1 MKTFTTRYRTQPA
14 SRRSTFAVSSTATGC
29 AILMLATGHS
39 ALAAAPAAAPAA
51 SDNDVEEVIVTG
63 IRAAIESAIA
73 TKKNSDNIVEAIS
86 AEDIGK
92 LPDTSIADSI
102 SRLPGVTTQRA
113 QGHSSAISIR
123 GTDPAFTNGLLNGR
137 EQVSTGDNRDIE
149 FDQYPSELISQVIVY
164 KTPDSQ
170 LIGQGLAGT
179 IDLRTVRPL
188 DYGKRAF
195 AVNVRGERNSD
206 GDLGANS
213 KQNGT
218 RVSFSYID
226 QFADNKVGLA
236 VGFARLDS
244 PLATQ
249 GVGAYGPWHPNCN
262 TSAPG
267 CDGYN
272 FHADIPTGVY
282 VTNGMKV
289 RADMGD
295 NKRTGAL
302 ATLQLRPNDSYTGTL
317 DAYYTKSETTDDA
330 RSLEWNL
337 GNYPATTAYTNLDIV
352 DNSLVGATVGNLRPL
367 VRNFQFITNDTIKAL
382 GFNNVFTAGSWK
394 INADLSWSQAARSQ
408 WQPETNA
415 QIGNCAGAAC
425 FDTGSFAFSTSQMP
439 TSSLAL
445 GSAYSDPTRVA
456 FGPTIYGSGYAKR
469 FDVVDTLKSAR
480 VDMSHDG
487 AGWFDNFTGGV
498 NVSKRNK
505 DKQDHEGSLNVLG
518 GNSVFIGSQ
527 YLLSPTKLGY
537 GGVPSALAWNVPG
550 VIGAYFQPW
559 QPVSLVG
566 NGWLAGKNWSVD
578 ETVTTASVR
587 GSLNHDLGGGVT
599 LRGNLGLQ
607 FIHTQQSS
615 SSWQNLNGTVLPF
628 SKGTSYNDVLPQ
640 ANFVFQLPYDQ
651 VVRVGLAR
659 EMARPRLDQLK
670 ASIDQGIDASGVSH
684 PGGSAGNPL
693 LRPWR
698 ADALDLS
705 WEKYFSKKGYVSA
718 AVFYKKLN
726 SYIYNTTDPAHDF
739 SAMIAQLG
747 SGYFTGPVQFTTGS
761 LSTPLNGEGGRLDG
775 IELAASLPGDLLAD
789 AVRDF
794 GLILSLAQTDS
805 NITINDPPAGSNST
819 IVTNGLGNIPLP
831 GLSKTV
837 WNATFYYEHG
847 GFSARVATRSRSK
860 YIGEITN
867 FSNDRTFQ
875 YVKGNVITDFQT
887 GYEFQNGGA
896 RGLSIL
902 FQVNNLTNEPY
913 VSYQGSESRMMDYQ
927 TYGKQLFLGLNY
939 KR

>member
-1 MKTFTTRYRTQPA
+1 VKTFKTIYSVLPDALRPA
-14 SRRSTFAVSSTATGC
+14 FAASATVIGC
-29 AILMLATGHS
+29 AILQ
-39 ALAAAPAAAPAA
+39 LAAAGVASAADDTTAAASAPI
-51 SDNDVEEVIVTG
+51 EEVVVTG
-63 IRAAIESAIA
+63 IRAAIQGAISV
-73 TKKNSDNIVEAIS
+73 KKNSDNIVEAIS

-113 QGHSSAISIR
+113 LGHSSAITIR

-149 FDQYPSELISQVIVY
+149 FDQYPSELISQVVVY
-164 KTPDSQ
+164 KTPDAQ

-188 DYGKRAF
+188 EYGRTAL
-195 AVNVRGERNSD
+195 AANVRAERNSD
-206 GDLGANS
+206 ADLGANS
-213 KQNGT
+213 KQNGS
-218 RVSFSYID
+218 RISFSYID

-236 VGFARLDS
+236 IGYARLDS

-249 GVGAYGPWHPNCN
+249 GFGAYGPWHPNCN
-262 TSAPG
+262 GAG

-272 FHADIPTGVY
+272 YHTSVPDNVF

-302 ATLQLRPNDSYTGTL
+302 ATLQFRPGENYTGTL

-337 GNYPATTAYTNLDIV
+337 GNYPATTDYSNLDIV
-352 DNSLVGATVGNLRPL
+352 NNSLVGATVGNVRPL
-367 VRNFQFITNDTIKAL
+367 VRNFQFITNDTIKSL
-382 GFNNVFTAGSWK
+382 GWNNEIKNGAWSV
-394 INADLSWSQAARSQ
+394 NADLSWSRAIRDQ

-415 QIGNCAGAAC
+415 QLGNCTGAAC
-425 FDTGSFAFSTSQMP
+425 FDTSTFAFSTDHMP
-439 TSSLAL
+439 SASLGY
-445 GSAYSDPTRVA
+445 GSAYSDPAQVA
-456 FGPTIYGSGYAKR
+456 FGPTIYGSGYAKN
-469 FDVVDTLKSAR
+469 FHVVDTLKAAR
-480 VDMSHDG
+480 LDVGHDG
-487 AGWFDNFTGGV
+487 FGWFDKFVGGV

-505 DKQDHEGSLNVLG
+505 DKEDHEGSLNVLASATG
-518 GNSVFIGSQ
+518 TVDPQ
-527 YLLSPTKLGY
+527 YLLAPTKLGY
-537 GGVPSALAWNVPG
+537 AGVPDALAWNVPG
-550 VIGAYFQPW
+550 AIAAYFQPW
-559 QPVSLVG
+559 QPVPIVG
-566 NGWLAGKNWSVD
+566 NPWLAGKNWSVD
-578 ETVTTASVR
+578 ETVTTASLR
-587 GSLNHDLGGGVT
+587 GTLNHAMGNGVT
-599 LRGNLGLQ
+599 LRGNVGLQ
-607 FIHTQQSS
+607 FIHTKQSS
-615 SSWQNLNGTVLPF
+615 SSFRAINGAIEPF
-628 SKGTSYNDVLPQ
+628 TEGTSYNDVLPQ
-640 ANFVFQLPYDQ
+640 VNLAFVFANDNTL
-651 VVRVGLAR
+651 RVGLAR

-670 ASIDQGIDASGVSH
+670 ASIDEGIAQSGVSP
-684 PGGSAGNPL
+684 PGGSGGNPL

-698 ADALDLS
+698 ADAIDLS

-726 SYIYNTTDPAHDF
+726 SYIYNTTDLNHDF
-739 SAMIAQLG
+739 SDLIAQLG
-747 SGYFTGPVQFTTGS
+747 PGYFTGPVQSTTGG
-761 LSTPLNGEGGRLDG
+761 LNTPLNGQGGRLNG
-775 IELAASLPGDLLAD
+775 IELSASLPGDLLSD
-789 AVRDF
+789 AIRNF

-805 NITINDPPAGSNST
+805 NIEVNDPPGGSNST
-819 IVTNGLGNIPLP
+819 IATNGLGTIPLP

-837 WNATFYYEHG
+837 WNATLYYERG

-887 GYEFQNGGA
+887 GYEFQQGSMK
-896 RGLSIL
+896 GLSVL
-902 FQVNNLTNEPY
+902 FQVNNLTDAPY
-913 VSYQGSESRMMDYQ
+913 VAYQTIESRLMDYQ
-927 TYGKQLFLGLNY
+927 TYGKQFFLGLNY